1 MTDSILAIL
10 PLSALFILF
19 DFVIHHP
26 TDPEIRSYL
35 TLLDIVAGHFSQL
48 DHASEGVIPSSYLS
62 EFSHMARQYV
72 QNGSKQTSTTSVTPN
87 NLEKGPG
94 ADGTSGGHTTITPAP
109 MSVSATA
116 TTTTTPIFTNPSLSA
131 LEAGE
136 PSDPTLM
143 EGIDYNS
150 LDSLYF
156 LTPDSDFWAGGR
168 SFEQFDPRE
177 FYGEIFL

>member
-26 TDPEIRSYL
+26 TNPEIRSYL

-48 DHASEGVIPSSYLS
+48 DHASNGVIPSSYLS

-72 QNGSKQTSTTSVTPN
+72 QNWSKQTSTTGATSSDPGT
-87 NLEKGPG
+87 GPG
-94 ADGTSGGHTTITPAP
+94 AAGTSGAITPAP
-109 MSVSATA
+109 ISVSATA
-116 TTTTTPIFTNPSLSA
+116 TTTTPMFTNPSLSIP
-131 LEAGE
+131 EAGE
-136 PSDPTLM
+136 QSNPTLM
-143 EGIDYNS
+143 EGLDYNS